1 MQNFLPFWFHLDIN
15 YYYYS
20 FKRRLKCSWLSRFT
34 SQKCPPVLP
43 PHAYLGLSLM
53 SSFYSE
59 IGTNESPGEGQ
70 LNMKLLTTHFVTKRW
85 CDSNLAPFCELV
97 MEIWCEAFME
107 SICPALP
114 SHEHPAQIFY
124 RAKTRVKYFHQARSR
139 VKYPA
144 RIKSFNI
151 GKQISFQA
159 LW

>member
-1 MQNFLPFWFHLDIN
+1 
-15 YYYYS
+15 
-20 FKRRLKCSWLSRFT
+20 
-34 SQKCPPVLP
+34 
-43 PHAYLGLSLM
+43 M

-59 IGTNESPGEGQ
+59 IGTNESPIEGQ
-70 LNMKLLTTHFVTKRW
+70 LNMKLLTTHLVTKRW

-114 SHEHPAQIFY
+114 SHEHHAQIFY

-139 VKYPA
+139 VKYA
-144 RIKSFNI
+144 ATIKSFSI
-151 GKQISFQA
+151 GKQISFPA